1 LARALI
7 DLDALRHNYRFLKS
21 LAPNSH
27 VLAVIKA
34 DAYGHGVLQCA
45 KALNEEGV
53 DGFAVAR
60 IEEALHLRSSGIKN
74 KILIL
79 EGVFSK
85 TALELAIEYNIDLVF
100 HDTKQLELLDSLK
113 ENFDKTNY
121 LNTLPDKKI
130 PQKKISCWIKI
141 NTGMNRLGFG
151 LNELGKISKK
161 LAQFPFLRIE
171 VLMTHFANADSG
183 QLQDLE
189 KALRQFEQAKPYFP
203 QVKKFS
209 LANSAAIIEYPETHA
224 DWIRPGISLY
234 GASTLNK
241 TIPELKPV
249 MQLSAPVLVIHKIAK
264 GEAVG
269 YGSIWTAPRDTYI
282 AVIGIG
288 YGDGYPRHAKNNT
301 PVHISGHEY
310 PIVGRVSM
318 DMITVDLGNNNH
330 SVQVDDL
337 AILWGT
343 NEQKELSADVVAK
356 HADTISYEL
365 FCGVTQR
372 VIKEYIGG

>member
-1 LARALI
+1 MARALI

-21 LAPNSH
+21 LAPKSN

-34 DAYGHGVLQCA
+34 DAYGHGMLKCA
-45 KALNEEGV
+45 QALTDESIGV

-60 IEEALHLRSSGIKN
+60 IEEALHLRGSGIKN
-74 KILIL
+74 KILLL
-79 EGVFSK
+79 EGVFS
-85 TALELAIEYNIDLVF
+85 TNALALALEHNIELVF
-100 HDTKQLELLDSLK
+100 HDYKQLELLELLSDSS
-113 ENFDKTNY
+113 
-121 LNTLPDKKI
+121 KKI
-130 PQKKISCWIKI
+130 ISQKSLSDKPIPCWIKI
-141 NTGMNRLGFG
+141 NTGMNRLGFS
-151 LNELGKISKK
+151 LNELTQVSEKFSHY
-161 LAQFPFLRIE
+161 PFLKIE

-183 QLQDLE
+183 NVKDL
-189 KALRQFEQAKPYFP
+189 KNALAQFEQAKRSFP

-209 LANSAAIIEYPETHA
+209 LANSAAIIDYPETHA

-241 TIPELKPV
+241 IIPELKPV
-249 MQLSAPVLVIHKIAK
+249 MQLSAPVLAIHKIAK
-264 GEAVG
+264 GESVG
-269 YGSIWTAPRDTYI
+269 YGSIWTAPNDTHI
-282 AVIGIG
+282 AVLGIG

-301 PVHISGHEY
+301 PVHIAGHEY
-310 PIVGRVSM
+310 PLVGRVSM

-330 SVQVDDL
+330 SVQVDDV
-337 AILWGT
+337 AILWGAS
-343 NEQKELSADVVAK
+343 EHSQYKMLSADLVAK